1 MKDVEKLFVERRD
14 WPRVALDA
22 LIRKASVR
30 LVGFPEGKEPTVEI
44 VNFSEAGAGILFPHP
59 VERGARVTLAIAGTE
74 IPSLDVQAEIRWV
87 GGSPV
92 STGKFAAGLK
102 FVDLNEQRR
111 VELRDFV
118 KTLRTHGRRS
128 D

>member
-22 LIRKASVR
+22 LIHKASVR
-30 LVGFPEGKEPTVEI
+30 LPGVPTGEEPSVEV
-44 VNFSEAGAGILFPHP
+44 VNFSEAGAGILFSHP
-59 VERGARVTLAIAGTE
+59 VERGIRVTLEIAGKE
-74 IPSLDVQAEIRWV
+74 IPPLGFQAEVRWV

-92 STGKFAAGLK
+92 STGKYAAGLK
-102 FVDLNEQRR
+102 FIDLDEQRR
-111 VELRDFV
+111 VQLRDFV
-118 KTLRTHGRRS
+118 KTLQTHGKRS